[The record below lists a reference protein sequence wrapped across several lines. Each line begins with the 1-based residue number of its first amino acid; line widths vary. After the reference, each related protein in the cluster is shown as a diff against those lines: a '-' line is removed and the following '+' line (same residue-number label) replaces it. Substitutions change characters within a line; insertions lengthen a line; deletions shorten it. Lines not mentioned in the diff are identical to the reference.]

1 MRIALL
7 NNLRAGRSDEKVSQ
21 LLGFLRQH
29 RDVIHVETDSAY
41 AVPEAL
47 ADLARQEVDVLAVN
61 GGDGTLQH
69 ALTEI
74 LGSHAFGDSVPMIA
88 PLRGGR
94 TNMTALDLG
103 TQSDPVRSMARLIE
117 ASENGEL
124 ESYMRPRKVIRVEYG
139 PGRQVEYGMFLGVGV
154 IHRAIELTHRVFPRG
169 RSQGVL
175 GSTLVTAALISRAA
189 LLRDTDGV
197 LSPDKVQV
205 MLDGKLLD
213 QGEFMLSIAST
224 LGRLFS
230 RMRPFW
236 GTEPGN
242 LRFSFVTPK
251 PYKPLRA
258 VVPILR
264 GRAGDVVREENGYV
278 SRNVDRA
285 DLRFDCGFTVDG
297 ELFTPEPGRIATVT
311 ADRGVR
317 FLAL

>member
-1 MRIALL
+1 LRIALL
-7 NNLRAGRSDEKVSQ
+7 NNLRAGRSDAQVSR

-29 RDVIHVETDSAY
+29 PDVLHVETDSAY
-41 AVPEAL
+41 AMPEAL

-74 LGSHAFGDSVPMIA
+74 LDGHAFGDSVPMIA

-103 TQSDPVRSMARLIE
+103 TQSDPLRSMARLIE
-117 ASENGEL
+117 ATREGTL
-124 ESYMRPRKVIRVEYG
+124 ESLVRPRNVIRVEFG
-139 PGRQVEYGMFLGVGV
+139 PGRRVEYGMFLGLGM

-175 GSTLVTAALISRAA
+175 GSTLVTAALVSRAA
-189 LLRDTDGV
+189 LLRNTDGV
-197 LSPDKVQV
+197 LTPDKVQV
-205 MLDGKLLD
+205 LLDGKMLE
-213 QGEFMLSIAST
+213 QGEFLLSIAST

-236 GTEPGN
+236 GAGSGS
-242 LRFSFVTPK
+242 LRFTFVSPK
-251 PYKPLRA
+251 AHRPWRA
-258 VVPILR
+258 VLPILR
-264 GRAGDVVREENGYV
+264 GKTNEIVCEENGYV

-285 DLRFDCGFTVDG
+285 DLRFDCGFTLDG
-297 ELFTPEPGRIATVT
+297 ELFAAEPGRTAAVS
-311 ADRGVR
+311 ADRRVR
-317 FLAL
+317 FLEL